1 MQVVIFCGG
10 LGTRLKEETEFRPKP
25 MVPIG
30 GRPIIWHIMQIYSHY
45 GHKEFILAL
54 GYKGEIIK
62 DYFYNY
68 EVMNSDICIEFG
80 PESKMTIYPRHEEVA
95 GWKVTLVDTGE
106 WSLKAERLK
115 RIKKYI
121 TGDSFFVTYGDGLSD
136 VDLSKLERYHHS
148 HGKTATL
155 TGISP
160 ASQFGEMKI
169 DGGKVVKFREKP
181 GVTSQIVNGGF
192 YVFNKKIFE
201 YLSNNV
207 SIDLETHVLEQLAD
221 EGELMAYHHPGRWAC
236 MDNLRDV
243 EYLNRLWSDNKAFWS
258 V

>member
-30 GRPIIWHIMQIYSHY
+30 GRPIIWHIMQIYSRY

-54 GYKGEIIK
+54 GYKGEMIK
-62 DYFYNY
+62 EYFYNY

-95 GWKVTLVDTGE
+95 GWKVTLVDTGAV
-106 WSLKAERLK
+106 SQKGARLK
-115 RIKKYI
+115 KVEKYV
-121 TGDSFFVTYGDGLSD
+121 TDDDFLVTYGDGLSNINLD
-136 VDLSKLERYHHS
+136 ELVAFHAS
-148 HGKTATL
+148 HGRIATL
-155 TGISP
+155 SGVSP
-160 ASQFGEMKI
+160 GSQFGEMKI
-169 DGGKVVKFREKP
+169 AGDRVVRFREKP
-181 GVTSQIVNGGF
+181 DITSQVVNGGF
-192 YVFNKKIFE
+192 YVMNRRIFS
-201 YLSNNV
+201 YLTAEDSC
-207 SIDLETHVLEQLAD
+207 DLEFTVLEQLAD
-221 EGELMAYHHPGRWAC
+221 EGELMVYRHLGRWAC

-243 EYLNRLWSDNKAFWS
+243 EYLNALWNEQKAFWS